1 MKIELIIGDN
11 SIDFP
16 KDMEFRKTE
25 SLGLHL
31 ITLMADNQ
39 LEGKINLNRNNGTGF
54 QIKFKREK

>member
-1 MKIELIIGDN
+1 
-11 SIDFP
+11 
-16 KDMEFRKTE
+16 MEFRKTE